1 MAVKLVTFDAN
12 SPKISIQHMRSLR
25 IIFSYIRKYPRLV
38 TGYFSLNILSATF
51 SLISLTMLAPFLT
64 LIFGLQ
70 QDGEVSPSRFSIGE
84 ASDRFYAFLT
94 ALTSSDEGKIKA
106 LGIICIIVASA
117 ILLKNI
123 FLYFSLYLLTPIR
136 NSIINDMRTDMFRKI
151 LELPV
156 GFFNEQR
163 KGDIMSKLTN
173 DLQDVEFSTIS
184 FLESFF
190 REPILISLYLFA
202 MISLSPELSVFL
214 LLFLPIAGLII
225 GRIGRSLKKVSTG
238 VQIKLG
244 EILSTIEETLGGIR
258 VVKAFNAES
267 QQLGRFKRENSELF
281 EIKNRANR
289 RRDLAMPVSETLG
302 ILAVCCVLY
311 YGGTLVLQNDFGLS
325 GPDFLTF
332 IAIFTQII
340 NPLKAFSTASYNIQ
354 KGAASI
360 ERIQHLIQEEQA
372 VKEDNDPLPIQYF
385 NDAIEL
391 RNVVFAYPDKTILNN
406 INLTIKKGQTIA
418 LVGSSGAGK
427 STLADL
433 IPRFHDPSSGEVLI
447 DGINIKRFK
456 LKDLRNLMGIVTQDP
471 ILFNDTVQANIA
483 LGNENAEADKI
494 VQAAKIANAHGFIEK
509 KEDGYLTRVGDRGS
523 KLSGGERQRVTIAR
537 AVLKNPP
544 IMILDEATSSLD
556 TESEKW
562 VQDAINNLMKDRTSI
577 IIAHRLSTVRH
588 ADEIIVLHEGQIAE
602 RGKHDELLMLNGIY
616 SRLVNLQEMK

>member
-1 MAVKLVTFDAN
+1 MK
-12 SPKISIQHMRSLR
+12 SLS
-25 IIFSYIRKYPRLV
+25 IIFSYIKKYPKLV
-38 TGYFSLNILSATF
+38 VGYLSLNIFSALF
-51 SLISLTMLAPFLT
+51 SLVSLTMLAPFLT
-64 LIFGLQ
+64 LIFGLGSQ
-70 QDGEVSPSRFSIGE
+70 GGLQPSRFRMG
-84 ASDRFYAFLT
+84 ALSDWLYNNVG
-94 ALTSSDEGKIKA
+94 ALAQTDEGKIKA
-106 LGIICIIVASA
+106 LGIICTIVVLA

-123 FLYFSLYLLTPIR
+123 CLYFSLYLLTPIR
-136 NSIINDMRTDMFRKI
+136 NSIINDMRTDMFSKI

-156 GFFNEQR
+156 GFFNDQR
-163 KGDIMSKLTN
+163 KGDIMSRLTN

-190 REPILISLYLFA
+190 REPILIVFYLFA
-202 MISLSPELSVFL
+202 MINLSPELSLFL
-214 LLFLPIAGLII
+214 LFFLPIAGLVI

-258 VVKAFNAES
+258 VVKAFNAEQ
-267 QQLGRFKRENSELF
+267 QQLRRFEKENHELF
-281 EIKNRANR
+281 EIKNKAIR

-311 YGGTLVLQNDFGLS
+311 YGGSLVLKNDFGLN

-340 NPLKAFSTASYNIQ
+340 NPLKAFSTASYNIRR
-354 KGAASI
+354 GAASI
-360 ERIQHLIQEEQA
+360 ERIQKLIKEEES
-372 VKEDNDPLPIQYF
+372 VKEDPNPLSIEGF
-385 NDAIEL
+385 HESIEL
-391 RNVVFAYPDKTILNN
+391 KNVCFSYPDKTILDN

-433 IPRFHDPSSGEVLI
+433 IPRFHDASAGEVLI

-456 LKDLRNLMGIVTQDP
+456 LKDLRNLMGIVTQEP
-471 ILFNDTVQANIA
+471 ILFNDTVSANIS
-483 LGNENAEADKI
+483 LGNENASADDI
-494 VQAAKIANAHGFIEK
+494 VKAATIANAHEFISK
-509 KEDGYLTRVGDRGS
+509 KDNGYNTLVGDRGS
-523 KLSGGERQRVTIAR
+523 KISGGERQRVTIAR

-562 VQDAINNLMKDRTSI
+562 VQDAINHLMKDRTSI

-588 ADEIIVLHEGQIAE
+588 ADAIVVLQEGKISEIGTHEELMQI
-602 RGKHDELLMLNGIY
+602 NGTY
-616 SRLVNLQEMK
+616 KRLVSLQEMR

>member
-1 MAVKLVTFDAN
+1 MK
-12 SPKISIQHMRSLR
+12 SLG
-25 IIFSYIRKYPRLV
+25 IIFNYIKKYPRMV
-38 TGYFSLNILSATF
+38 TGYFILNILSAFF
-51 SLISLTMLAPFLT
+51 SLISLAMLAPFLT

-70 QDGEVSPSRFSIGE
+70 QSDGVQSSGFRLGE
-84 ASDRFYAFLT
+84 LSDQLYNTLSVLT
-94 ALTSSDEGKIKA
+94 QTPEGRIEALA
-106 LGIICIIVASA
+106 IICILVICSIV
-117 ILLKNI
+117 LKNI
-123 FLYFSLYLLTPIR
+123 FLYGAMYVLTPIR
-136 NSIINDMRTDMFRKI
+136 NNIINDMRTDMFKKI

-190 REPILISLYLFA
+190 REPILIALYLFA
-202 MISLSPELSVFL
+202 MINLSPELSVFL
-214 LLFLPIAGLII
+214 LLFLPLAGLII
-225 GRIGRSLKKVSTG
+225 GRIGRSLKKVSNS

-258 VVKAFNAES
+258 VVKAFNAEA
-267 QQLGRFKRENSELF
+267 QQLEKFKQENNQLLL
-281 EIKNRANR
+281 IKNQTIR
-289 RRDLAMPVSETLG
+289 RRDLASPVSETLG
-302 ILAVCCVLY
+302 IVAVCCVLY
-311 YGGTLVLQNDFGLS
+311 YGGSLVLNNSFTLN

-360 ERIQHLIQEEQA
+360 ARIQKLIKEEQT
-372 VKEDNDPLPIQYF
+372 VKEDPNPVSIDAF
-385 NDAIEL
+385 NDSIEL
-391 RNVVFAYPDKTILNN
+391 RDVGFAYQDKIILNK

-433 IPRFHDPSSGEVLI
+433 IPRFHDATTGEVLI
-447 DGINIKRFK
+447 DGINIKK
-456 LKDLRNLMGIVTQDP
+456 YKMNDLRNLMGIVTQDP
-471 ILFNDTVQANIA
+471 ILFNDSIKANIA
-483 LGNENAEADKI
+483 LGNLQAPEENI
-494 VQAAKIANAHGFIEK
+494 IQAAKIANAHDFIQQ
-509 KEDGYLTRVGDRGS
+509 KEETYHTLVGDRGS
-523 KLSGGERQRVTIAR
+523 KLSGGEKQRVTIAR

-544 IMILDEATSSLD
+544 ILILDEATSSLD

-562 VQDAINNLMKDRTSI
+562 VQDAINQLMKDRTSI

-588 ADEIIVLHEGQIAE
+588 ADEIIVLDKGTIAE
-602 RGKHDELLMLNGIY
+602 RGKHEELIAKNGIY
-616 SRLVNLQEMK
+616 CKLVAMQEMR

>member
-1 MAVKLVTFDAN
+1 MK
-12 SPKISIQHMRSLR
+12 SLKV
-25 IIFSYIRKYPRLV
+25 IFSYIKKYPKLV
-38 TGYFSLNILSATF
+38 SGYLTLNIFSALFSLV
-51 SLISLTMLAPFLT
+51 SLTMLAPFLT
-64 LIFGLQ
+64 LIFGLGG
-70 QDGEVSPSRFSIGE
+70 DGGLAPSRFRLG
-84 ASDRFYAFLT
+84 ALSDLLYENVGTLT
-94 ALTSSDEGKIKA
+94 QTDEGKIKA
-106 LGIICIIVASA
+106 LGIICLIVVMA
-117 ILLKNI
+117 ILLKNLC
-123 FLYFSLYLLTPIR
+123 LYFSLYLLTPIR
-136 NSIINDMRTDMFRKI
+136 NSIINDMRSEMFRKI
-151 LELPV
+151 LELPI

-190 REPILISLYLFA
+190 REPVLITFYLFA
-202 MISLSPELSVFL
+202 LINLSPELSLFL

-225 GRIGRSLKKVSTG
+225 GRIGRSLKKVSAG

-258 VVKAFNAES
+258 VVKAFNAEA
-267 QQLGRFKRENSELF
+267 QQLKRFETENNELF
-281 EIKNRANR
+281 EIKNKAIR

-311 YGGTLVLQNDFGLS
+311 YGGSLVLKNDFGLS

-340 NPLKAFSTASYNIQ
+340 NPLKAFSTASYNIRR
-354 KGAASI
+354 GAASI
-360 ERIQHLIQEEQA
+360 ERIQKLIKEEES
-372 VKEDNDPLPIQYF
+372 VKEAP
-385 NDAIEL
+385 DAIAISSFEDRIEL
-391 RNVVFAYPDKTILNN
+391 KDVTFSYPDKVILNK

-433 IPRFHDPSSGEVLI
+433 IPRFHDASAGEVLI
-447 DGINIKRFK
+447 DGLNIKRFK
-456 LKDLRNLMGIVTQDP
+456 LKDLRNLMGIVTQEP
-471 ILFNDTVQANIA
+471 ILFNDTVSANIS
-483 LGNENAEADKI
+483 LGNEDAGQSAIEK
-494 VQAAKIANAHGFIEK
+494 AASIANADQFIRK
-509 KEDGYLTRVGDRGS
+509 KENGYDTIVGDRGS

-588 ADEIIVLHEGQIAE
+588 ADAIVVLHEGSIAE
-602 RGKHDELLMLNGIY
+602 MGTHEELIQKDGIY
-616 SRLVNLQEMK
+616 KRLVSLQEMR